1 MIRLVFICS
10 ILLTACSTFSGM
22 KKHHFEY
29 WAEGD
34 KKTVLL
40 HVPSPFAEK
49 KMILDTTGGKELFY
63 YYANGAL
70 FYVARSVTWPTENQ
84 AFIDDLRPSSS
95 GQDQFSFTGKD
106 KTGLFWK
113 EIRVEG
119 FRFGYTYVSAA
130 QKARF
135 EQAINSIRIRK

>member
-1 MIRLVFICS
+1 
-10 ILLTACSTFSGM
+10 M
-22 KKHHFEY
+22 KRHQFEY
-29 WAEGD
+29 WNEGD
-34 KKTVLL
+34 KKIVLL

-70 FYVARSVTWPTENQ
+70 FYVARSVSWPTENQ
-84 AFIDDLRPSSS
+84 SFIDDLRPSSS

-119 FRFGYTYVSAA
+119 FRFGYTYVTAA

>member
-10 ILLTACSTFSGM
+10 IFLSACSTYSGM

-29 WAEGD
+29 WNEGE
-34 KKTVLL
+34 KKTVLIQ
-40 HVPSPFAEK
+40 VPSPFADK
-49 KMILDTTGGKELFY
+49 KMILDTTGGKELYY

-70 FYVARSVTWPTENQ
+70 FYVARSVSWPTENQ
-84 AFIDDLRPSSS
+84 AFIDKLRPSLRE
-95 GQDQFSFTGKD
+95 QNQFSFTGKD
-106 KTGLFWK
+106 ETGLFWK

-119 FRFGYTYVSAA
+119 FRFGYTYVSTA

>member
-29 WAEGD
+29 WNEGD
-34 KKTVLL
+34 RKTVLI
-40 HVPSPFAEK
+40 HVPSPYAEK

-70 FYVARSVTWPTENQ
+70 FYIARSVSWPTENQ
-84 AFIDDLRPSSS
+84 AFIEYLRASSS
-95 GQDQFSFTGKD
+95 EKNSFSFTGKD
-106 KTGLFWK
+106 ETGLFWK
-113 EIRVEG
+113 EIRVED
-119 FRFGYTYVSAA
+119 FRFGYTYVSSA